1 MPIST
6 EVSLIT
12 NADLTTKTVNGD
24 GTFDVIMSSVAAHL
38 VKEYEKGRITGQ
50 EYTKAYIEL
59 TTAALGAA
67 VQFLLQKDNA
77 YWTGVKIEQDAK
89 VIEYNLQYILPLQK
103 ALTENQVAL
112 TESQIEGADKDNLIK
127 DYNLTE
133 LMPAQKELL
142 LEQIEVQRAQTL
154 DTRTD
159 GITITGS
166 VGKQKDLYAQQI
178 TSYQRDGEVK
188 AAKLF
193 TDAWIT
199 QKTIDE
205 GLTAPAGF
213 TNTSLD
219 TILSKLKTNNG
230 LT

>member
-1 MPIST
+1 MPI
-6 EVSLIT
+6 VPGQSLT
-12 NADLTTKTVNGD
+12 LADLTTKEID
-24 GTFDVIMSSVAAHL
+24 GSGYFDGLMKSINVHL
-38 VKEYEKGRITGQ
+38 EGEYKTGRITGQ
-50 EYTKAYIEL
+50 EYTKAYIAL
-59 TTAALGAA
+59 TTAALSTAS
-67 VQFLLQKDNA
+67 QFLLEKDA
-77 YWTGVKIEQDAK
+77 SYWTGVKAELDA
-89 VIEYNLQYILPLQK
+89 
-103 ALTENQVAL
+103 
-112 TESQIEGADKDNLIK
+112 QISE
-127 DYNLTE
+127 YNLTE
-133 LMPAQKELL
+133 IMPTQKKLL

-159 GITITGS
+159 GISIVGS

-205 GLTAPAGF
+205 GLTAPTGF
-213 TNTSLD
+213 TNASLD
-219 TILSKLKTNNG
+219 TILTRLKVNNA